1 MSRVV
6 IEESAPELENETY
19 YLPQRPIY
27 HSVISEVYGGKIYY
41 AKQYKHGEVLHILP
55 FVLISNPVFGKKIV
69 SMPYDG
75 SYGDVIRLK
84 DCEPSDELY
93 MEVLQFAKK
102 NNIGYV
108 EIRSRGEN
116 SILKRL
122 GFEDDISLIISEVN
136 IEEIYSNSKYLRKR
150 RKNNSLAQKYGVQ
163 VDISNDISDLKQFYK
178 IMSLNMRSYGTPMY
192 PFSYFYQVWSSFHSQ
207 ENAVLIKGIFNGEMV
222 SGLLL
227 LFSGK
232 NAVLKYSAALNKFIS
247 KRLYPT
253 MKWFAMDMCRE
264 KKCSILNM
272 GTSFADDLGLIAA
285 KEGLGAKTI
294 PLVTYTKVLQGKSHP
309 LRFYQDKYRVLI
321 HLWKYQPL
329 FLSQLLG
336 GVFWRWYC

>member
-1 MSRVV
+1 MIRIK
-6 IEESAPELENETY
+6 IEESAPELENEIY
-19 YLPQRPIY
+19 YLPQRPTY
-27 HSVISEVYGGKIYY
+27 HSVISEVYGGKFYY
-41 AKQYKHGEVLHILP
+41 AKQFIHGEVSHILP
-55 FVLISNPVFGKKIV
+55 FSVMSNPIFGKKIV

-84 DCEPSDELY
+84 DYEPSDELY
-93 MEVLQFAKK
+93 MEILKYAEK
-102 NNIGYV
+102 NKIRYV

-136 IEEIYSNSKYLRKR
+136 IEGVYSNPKFLRKR

-163 VDISNDISDLKQFYK
+163 VEISDNINDLKRFYK

-192 PFSYFYQVWSSFHSQ
+192 PPSYFYQVWSSFHDQ
-207 ENAVLIKGIFNGEMV
+207 GNVVLIKGIYNGEMV

-232 NAVLKYSAALNKFIS
+232 NAVLKYSATLNKYIS

-253 MKWFAMDMCRE
+253 MKWFAMDLCRE
-264 KKCSILNM
+264 RNCSILNM
-272 GTSFADDLGLIAA
+272 GTSFANDSGLIVA

-294 PLVTYTKVLQGKSHP
+294 PLVTYTKSLQGKSHP
-309 LRFYQDKYRVLI
+309 LSFYQNKYRVLI
-321 HLWKYQPL
+321 NLWKYQPL

-336 GVFWRWYC
+336 GEFWRWYC

>member
-1 MSRVV
+1 MIIIK
-6 IEESAPELENETY
+6 IEENAPELENETRF
-19 YLPQRPIY
+19 LPQRPVY
-27 HSVISEVYGGKIYY
+27 HSVISNVYGVNFYY
-41 AKQYKHGEVLHILP
+41 AKQYTDGVVSHILP
-55 FVLISNPVFGKKIV
+55 FSIISNLILGKKIV

-93 MEVLQFAKK
+93 LEILKYANK
-102 NNIGYV
+102 NKIKYV

-122 GFEDDISLIISEVN
+122 GFDDDISLIISEVN
-136 IEEIYSNSKYLRKR
+136 MEEVYGTPKFLRKR
-150 RKNNSLAQKYGVQ
+150 KKNNSLAQKYGVK
-163 VDISNDISDLKQFYK
+163 VEISDDINDLKRFYK
-178 IMSLNMRSYGTPMY
+178 IMSINMRSYGTPMY
-192 PFSYFYQVWSSFHSQ
+192 PYSYFYQVWSSFHDQ
-207 ENAVLIKGIFNGEMV
+207 GNVVLIKGICNGEMV

-232 NAVLKYSAALNKFIS
+232 KAVLKYSATLNGYIS

-253 MKWFAMDMCRE
+253 MKWFAMDLCRE

-272 GTSFADDLGLIAA
+272 GTTFADDSGLIVA
-285 KEGLGAKTI
+285 KEGLGAKTT
-294 PLVTYTKVLQGKSHP
+294 PLVTYTKMLQGKSHP
-309 LRFYQDKYRVLI
+309 LSFYQNKYRVLI
-321 HLWKYQPL
+321 NLWKYQPL

-336 GVFWRWYC
+336 GGFWRWFC